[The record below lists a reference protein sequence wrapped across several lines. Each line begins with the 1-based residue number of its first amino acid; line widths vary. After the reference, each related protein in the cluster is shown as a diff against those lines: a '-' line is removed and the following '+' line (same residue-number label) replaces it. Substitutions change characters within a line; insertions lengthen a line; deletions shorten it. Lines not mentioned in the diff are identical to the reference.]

1 MMAGAAMAFSSVSV
15 VSSSLMLRWWKRP
28 KESIL
33 AEDGG
38 GSPGELPGAPAAS
51 SVLGGFNA
59 GSGVTVWE
67 RVRGVFAGRNTMDGY
82 TALPMESIRSSV

>member
-15 VSSSLMLRWWKRP
+15 VSSSLMLKWWKRP

-33 AEDGG
+33 VEGQDVSFSA
-38 GSPGELPGAPAAS
+38 LPSAPTAS
-51 SVLGGFNA
+51 TFGGFSM

-67 RVRGVFAGRNTMDGY
+67 RVRGAFAGRNTMNGY
-82 TALPMESIRSSV
+82 TALPMESIRSAV